1 MSGNEERFFAGAWV
15 MKNSHWE
22 KNLFQL
28 IRRTSVDLP
37 SDVETGI
44 RRALNKERKGSH
56 AWWTLETLLENT
68 ALSRKNDTPICQD
81 TGTLTFYFGV
91 PAGFDT
97 NAIVAHTRAAIA
109 KATRHGY
116 LRQNT
121 IDSVSG
127 ASYDTNIGS
136 ASPVFVFQ
144 QQARKKVDVRLIM
157 KGGGS
162 ENMGCQYSLPEGTLQ
177 ANRDLEGV
185 RRCILDAV
193 VKAQGNGCAPG
204 VLGVCIGGDR
214 ATGYKHS
221 KEQFLKRLGD
231 KSRVKALAR
240 LEEKIMADSLKL
252 GIGPMGLGG
261 RTTLLGVKIDALSRV
276 PASYFVT
283 VSYMCWAF
291 RRRGALLGSEGGIHR
306 WLY

>member
-1 MSGNEERFFAGAWV
+1 
-15 MKNSHWE
+15 MKNGHWE

-37 SDVETGI
+37 SDVEAGI
-44 RRALNKERKGSH
+44 RRALKKERKGSH
-56 AWWTLETLLENT
+56 AWWVLETILAN
-68 ALSRKNDTPICQD
+68 AAVSRKNDTPLCQD
-81 TGTLTFYFGV
+81 TGSLTFYFGV
-91 PAGFDT
+91 PVGFDT
-97 NAIVAHTRAAIA
+97 NAIVAHARLAVA

-136 ASPVFVFQ
+136 ASPVFIFQ

-162 ENMGCQYSLPEGTLQ
+162 ENVGCQYSLPDAGIH
-177 ANRDLEGV
+177 AGRDLDGV

-193 VKAQGNGCAPG
+193 WRAQGNGCAPG
-204 VLGVCIGGDR
+204 VLSVCIGGDR

-221 KEQFLKRLGD
+221 KELFLRRLPD
-231 KSRVKALAR
+231 RSRVKVLAR
-240 LEEKIMADSLKL
+240 LEERIMKDVQKT
-252 GIGPMGLGG
+252 GIGPMGIGG
-261 RTTLLGVKIDALSRV
+261 RTTLLGVKIDSLSRI

-283 VSYMCWAF
+283 ISYMCWAF
-291 RRRGALLGSEGGIHR
+291 RRRGVLLGPEGGVQR

>member
-1 MSGNEERFFAGAWV
+1 
-15 MKNSHWE
+15 MKNGHWE
-22 KNLFQL
+22 KNLFEL

-37 SDVETGI
+37 SDVEAGI
-44 RRALNKERKGSH
+44 RRALGKERKGSH
-56 AWWTLETLLENT
+56 AWWVLATILESA
-68 ALSRKNDTPICQD
+68 ALSRKNNTPICQD
-81 TGTLTFYFGV
+81 TGSLTFYFGV

-97 NAIVAHTRAAIA
+97 NAVVAHARAAVA
-109 KATRHGY
+109 RATRHGY

-136 ASPVFVFQ
+136 ASPIFVFQ
-144 QQARKKVDVRLIM
+144 QQARKKVDVRLVM

-162 ENMGCQYSLPEGTLQ
+162 ENMGCQYSLPDSSLG
-177 ANRDLEGV
+177 AFRDLEGV

-193 VKAQGNGCAPG
+193 WRTQGNGCAPG

-214 ATGYKHS
+214 ATGYTHS

-231 KSRVKALAR
+231 RSRVKALAK
-240 LEEKIMADSLKL
+240 LEKKVMKDTQKL

-261 RTTLLGVKIDALSRV
+261 RTTLLGVKIDSLSRL

-291 RRRGALLGSEGGIHR
+291 RRRGVLLGSEGGVHR

>member
-1 MSGNEERFFAGAWV
+1 
-15 MKNSHWE
+15 MKNGHWE
-22 KNLFQL
+22 KNLFEL

-37 SDVETGI
+37 SDVEAGI
-44 RRALNKERKGSH
+44 RRALTKERKGSH
-56 AWWTLETLLENT
+56 AWWVLETILENA
-68 ALSRKNDTPICQD
+68 ALSRRNDTPICQD
-81 TGTLTFYFGV
+81 TGSLTFYCGV

-97 NAIVAHTRAAIA
+97 NALVAQTRTAVA

-127 ASYDTNIGS
+127 ASYETNIAS
-136 ASPVFVFQ
+136 ASPVFIFQ
-144 QQARKKVDVRLIM
+144 QSARKKVDVRLVM

-162 ENMGCQYSLPEGTLQ
+162 ENVGRQYSLPDVSLP
-177 ANRDLEGV
+177 ADRDMEGV

-193 VKAQGNGCAPG
+193 WMAQGNGCAPG

-214 ATGYKHS
+214 ATGYAHS
-221 KEQFLKRLGD
+221 KEQFLRRLND
-231 KSRVKALAR
+231 RARVKSLAR
-240 LEEKIMADSLKL
+240 LEERVMRNVQKL

-261 RTTLLGVKIDALSRV
+261 RTALLGVKIDSLSRL

-291 RRRGALLGSEGGIHR
+291 RRRGVLLGPAGTVSTSTWHTAASVP
-306 WLY
+306 WT

>member
-1 MSGNEERFFAGAWV
+1 
-15 MKNSHWE
+15 MKNGHWE

-37 SDVETGI
+37 SDVEAGI
-44 RRALNKERKGSH
+44 RRALKKERKGSH
-56 AWWTLETLLENT
+56 AWWVLDAILEN
-68 ALSRKNDTPICQD
+68 AVLSRKNDSPICQD
-81 TGTLTFYFGV
+81 TGSLTFYFGV
-91 PAGFDT
+91 PVGSDT
-97 NAIVAHTRAAIA
+97 NAIVAHTRAAVA
-109 KATRHGY
+109 KATRNGY

-136 ASPVFVFQ
+136 ASPVFIFQ

-162 ENMGCQYSLPEGTLQ
+162 ENVGSQYSLPDTDIH
-177 ANRDLEGV
+177 ADRDLEGV

-193 VKAQGNGCAPG
+193 WKAQGNGCAPG

-221 KEQFLKRLGD
+221 KEQFLRRLAD

-240 LEEKIMADSLKL
+240 LEEKIVKDVSKL

-261 RTTLLGVKIDALSRV
+261 KTTLLGVKIDSLSRI

-283 VSYMCWAF
+283 ISYMCWAF
-291 RRRGALLGSEGGIHR
+291 RRRGVLLGPEGGVHR